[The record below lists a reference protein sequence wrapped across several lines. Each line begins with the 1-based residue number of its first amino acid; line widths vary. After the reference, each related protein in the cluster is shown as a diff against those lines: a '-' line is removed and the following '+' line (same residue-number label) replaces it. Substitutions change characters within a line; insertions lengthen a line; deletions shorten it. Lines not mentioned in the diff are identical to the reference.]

1 MLRANAPHAF
11 EFLRQS
17 VDRVIMPERNR
28 GCPNS
33 SGAYMLMTTQAHLRV
48 RWYGAAV
55 PTGWP
60 SISLLN
66 AFSEPV
72 RR

>member
-1 MLRANAPHAF
+1 
-11 EFLRQS
+11 
-17 VDRVIMPERNR
+17 MPERNR